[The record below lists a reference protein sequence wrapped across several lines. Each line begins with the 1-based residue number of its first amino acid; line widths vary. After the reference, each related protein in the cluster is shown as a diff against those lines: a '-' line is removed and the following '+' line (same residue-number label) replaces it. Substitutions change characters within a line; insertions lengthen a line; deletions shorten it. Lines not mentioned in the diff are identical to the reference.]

1 MFHYKDIAKQT
12 FMLEKYIVCNEC
24 GLRSPSFESSSVLYI
39 TPTYISSMQELRMQ
53 AMQQNRKVLLPDLKR
68 TPGMSNLTISYSRQ
82 SIWLLL
88 LIGLDK

>member
-1 MFHYKDIAKQT
+1 MFHNKDIAKHT

-39 TPTYISSMQELRMQ
+39 TPTYTSSMQELRMQ